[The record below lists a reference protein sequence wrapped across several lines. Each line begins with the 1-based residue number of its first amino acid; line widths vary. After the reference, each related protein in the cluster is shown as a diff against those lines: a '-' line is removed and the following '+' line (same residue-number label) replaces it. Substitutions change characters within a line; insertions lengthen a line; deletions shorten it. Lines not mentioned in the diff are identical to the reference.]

1 MNALEVCGLK
11 KVYPSFTLEKVSFSV
26 EEGRVCGLVGANG
39 ADPLLRIFSDRAF
52 ALDGGHGRGQTALSF
67 RFGTE

>member
-52 ALDGGHGRGQTALSF
+52 ALNGGHGRGQTALSS